1 MSKTSDKKKSMGR
14 REEWKGGCTIL
25 DRWRCA
31 VKLGR
36 LVAYDEH
43 GYLGAV
49 LALVPNLWMR
59 ICDMKN
65 TDGHIATQTDDQ
77 PVAPRNPRV
86 STRVRESSC
95 TRSSVCS
102 PPPRTGTERWSPVM

>member
-1 MSKTSDKKKSMGR
+1 MSKN
-14 REEWKGGCTIL
+14 KGQKNGDERNGKGMHTIL

-49 LALVPNLWMR
+49 LALVPNLSMR

-65 TDGHIATQTDDQ
+65 TDGHLAMQADD
-77 PVAPRNPRV
+77 
-86 STRVRESSC
+86 
-95 TRSSVCS
+95 
-102 PPPRTGTERWSPVM
+102 